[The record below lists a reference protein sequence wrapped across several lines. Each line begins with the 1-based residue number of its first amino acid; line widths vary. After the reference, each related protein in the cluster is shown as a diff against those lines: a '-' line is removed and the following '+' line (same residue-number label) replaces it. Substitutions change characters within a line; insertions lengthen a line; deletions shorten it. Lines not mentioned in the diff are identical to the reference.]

1 MESANVDFERKV
13 FCVMGLPIDA
23 IDMQGAVQRV
33 RHAAFSNTRCFIST
47 PNLNFVVAA
56 RTDAAFRDS
65 VLHSDLSL
73 ADGMPLVWVARL
85 LGLPIRERVSGAG
98 LFEHLQQHA
107 GPPVSIYFFGGPE
120 GAAEAAAK
128 RVNQRGGGLQCVGF
142 DAAGFGSIEEMSS
155 PACIERIN
163 RSGAQFVIVSL
174 GAKKGQAWIEHNR
187 ARLTAPVLCHLGAV
201 MNFAAGTVRR
211 APRWVQAIGAE
222 WLWRIK
228 EERSLAHRYWADG
241 IAFVGIMM
249 RDVLPLAVTQKLN
262 GPMASELALAQVSV
276 AEETGQTTLELSGAW
291 TQQNLSPLRQAL
303 HEVTTS
309 PVPVALDLAAVT
321 HVDIAFVGLVLQ
333 FGGLRCPASLAV
345 RNAPPPVARVFCQA
359 GAKFML
365 TTHPQS

>member
-1 MESANVDFERKV
+1 MESANVDFEREV
-13 FCVMGLPIDA
+13 YCVMGLPIDA

-128 RVNQRGGGLQCVGF
+128 RVNQRGGGLRCVGF

-155 PACIERIN
+155 PGCIERIN
-163 RSGAQFVIVSL
+163 RSGAQFVIVAL

-201 MNFAAGTVRR
+201 MNFAAGSLAR
-211 APRWVQAIGAE
+211 APQCVQSVGAE

-228 EERSLAHRYWADG
+228 EEPGLWRRYWGDG
-241 IAFVGIMM
+241 IAFAKMGV
-249 RDVLPLAVTQKLN
+249 RHLLPLIAHVRWRAV
-262 GPMASELALAQVSV
+262 SREELEHTSIAFL
-276 AEETGQTTLELSGAW
+276 ETPSQTNLMLSGAW
-291 TQQNLSPLRQAL
+291 T
-303 HEVTTS
+303 H
-309 PVPVALDLAAVT
+309 
-321 HVDIAFVGLVLQ
+321 
-333 FGGLRCPASLAV
+333 ASLAPFRDALMRASERRGDLVVDLRAVTRVDSAFIGCLSLARGTLASPKRLTV
-345 RNAPPPVARVFCQA
+345 RNAPRNIRKIFEYHYSEFLL
-359 GAKFML
+359 G
-365 TTHPQS
+365 